1 MIHNHDDV
9 LEGVIVMGKRIQF
22 VLTEQQYIEFMK
34 EVEKSDL
41 SISQYIVSKV
51 LPQKTDFE
59 TIWSEF
65 VAKLKAFPLG
75 IEFDVA
81 IVMGQDRWDTLN
93 RSEKLSLARLFN
105 RKVSTGEHDKGFD
118 YRKITIIGRSSSN
131 VTRYKKI
138 G

>member
-1 MIHNHDDV
+1 MNNHDNM

-93 RSEKLSLARLFN
+93 KSEKLSLARLFN
-105 RKVSTGEHDKGFD
+105 RKTSTGEHDKGFD